1 MQNNRETNSK
11 RMIMRRK
18 VIIDNFRGE
27 LDEITK
33 GLTDDEIMDL
43 VRDTVW
49 KVEGTEVLFVDEAKR
64 SPSDARLHTSP
75 WIGARMK
82 RIQNEEAPI

>member
-1 MQNNRETNSK
+1 MQNNQETNNK

-49 KVEGTEVLFVDEAKR
+49 KVEGTEVLFVDEANR
-64 SPSDARLHTSP
+64 SPSDARLDISP
-75 WIGARMK
+75 WTGARMK
-82 RIQNEEAPI
+82 RVQNEEAPI